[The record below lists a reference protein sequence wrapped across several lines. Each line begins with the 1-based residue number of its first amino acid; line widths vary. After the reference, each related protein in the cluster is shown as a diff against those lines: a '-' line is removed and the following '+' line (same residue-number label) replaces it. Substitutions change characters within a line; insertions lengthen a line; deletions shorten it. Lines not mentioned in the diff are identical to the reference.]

1 MALST
6 ERIAEL
12 IKEYQRN
19 DKDTGSTEVQIA
31 LLTKNIEALT
41 KHLST
46 NKKDFSAR
54 RGLLQC
60 VGTRR
65 KLMRYLESKDAIS
78 FKDLSKKLNLK
89 K

>member
-41 KHLST
+41 KHLAT